1 MAFGA
6 EHVAVTRWMSVV
18 LLGAALTSC
27 TSASPTPRR
36 ESLDRDARE
45 RSIRQ
50 WLEQMP
56 QRASDAAFLD
66 ELGRALWTQGRLAE
80 AESVYRDLLQVRDSV
95 SGTSAL
101 VQIQL
106 LRGHYKAASV
116 TARNLVAK
124 HGRDAQ
130 PVWLLELW
138 PQLQWFDAQGTLPA
152 EPLGL
157 AMKLVSGGAF
167 ERGVASGVQDA
178 TPARKVSLSPY
189 WIGVHEVTTTQFL
202 RFIEDSGYAYRLQS
216 AAPNSSEEGERAI
229 VGVSWIDAQ
238 AFTMWL
244 SARSGEVYRLPTEA
258 EWEFAARGPEGF
270 REPWGHQSGQAQT
283 TGNWGLTSPDALR
296 SAHPPVRAVGSFARD
311 LSPFGLHDMAGNA
324 AEWCIDEYDET
335 YYAWSPDVN
344 PFGPVETRGLKV
356 LRGGSWNSPWTEGFA
371 IRRGKA
377 GANQP
382 YTGFGFR
389 VVRELSTA
397 DPAAGGS

>member
-1 MAFGA
+1 MF
-6 EHVAVTRWMSVV
+6 VV
-18 LLGAALTSC
+18 LLGAAVMSC
-27 TSASPTPRR
+27 TDAPPGPRR

-50 WLEQMP
+50 ALQQRP
-56 QRASDAAFLD
+56 QRIADATFLD
-66 ELGRALWTQGRLAE
+66 ELGRALWTQGRLSE
-80 AESVYRDLLQVRDSV
+80 AESVYGDLLQVRDSV
-95 SGTSAL
+95 SDTSAL

-106 LRGHYKAASV
+106 LRGHYKAAAA
-116 TARNLVAK
+116 TARTSVAK
-124 HGRDAQ
+124 HGRAAQ
-130 PVWLLELW
+130 PAWLLELW
-138 PQLQWFDAQGTLPA
+138 PQLQWFDSRTALPA
-152 EPLGL
+152 EPLDF
-157 AMKLVSGGAF
+157 AMKLVSGLAF

-202 RFIEDSGYAYRLQS
+202 RFIEDSGYAYRLQP
-216 AAPNSSEEGERAI
+216 APPNNSEEGAQAI
-229 VGVSWIDAQ
+229 VGVSWNDAR

-244 SARSGEVYRLPTEA
+244 SARSGEVYRMPTEA

-270 REPWGHQSGQAQT
+270 REPWGHQPGQAQT

-296 SAHPPVRAVGSFARD
+296 SARPPVRAVGSFARD
-311 LSPFGLHDMAGNA
+311 LSPFGLYDMAGNA

-371 IRRGKA
+371 IRRGNA

-389 VVRELSTA
+389 VVREPGIGA
-397 DPAAGGS
+397 AAAGSE